1 MKIIIKAKT
10 KEQKEKLHEG
20 IIDAIKHKFDL
31 FSTSDMLYHG
41 CEWSQTKGDKSK
53 GGDYQG
59 CEIQIIDIWEGR
71 KIDITK
77 RIKER
82 KTIK

>member
-10 KEQKEKLHEG
+10 KEQKKALHRG
-20 IIDAIKHKFDL
+20 IIDAIEHKFSL

-59 CEIQIIDIWEGR
+59 CEIKIIDIWSNT
-71 KIDITK
+71 DITRK
-77 RIKER
+77 IKER

>member
-1 MKIIIKAKT
+1 MKIIIKTKT
-10 KEQKEKLHEG
+10 KKQKEALHRG
-20 IIDAIKHKFDL
+20 IINAIKHKFDL

-59 CEIQIIDIWEGR
+59 CEIKIIDVWS
-71 KIDITK
+71 DTNITK
-77 RIKER
+77 KVKER
-82 KTIK
+82 KVIK

>member
-10 KEQKEKLHEG
+10 KEQKEKLHMG
-20 IIDAIKHKFDL
+20 IIDAIKHQFGL

-59 CEIQIIDIWEGR
+59 CEIQIIDTWS
-71 KIDITK
+71 KTDITRK
-77 RIKER
+77 IKER